1 MLIDIL
7 RKKYEDN
14 EPIYLEDAVELMN
27 VTSTYGRSLMSRW
40 VKEGLL
46 KRFDRGVYYFPKAS
60 KLFGVAPFDSQRVL
74 IDKYLGNED
83 SPFGYYADFTLA
95 NMAGITTQVPAKTI
109 IVTNAES
116 GDRRREVTVGKQK
129 VVVSHPKKTITKD
142 NVAALSLL
150 DLISVAEKYSELNRE
165 ETIKKIQSYAIK
177 AKVTWQQIKDNI
189 DAYPT
194 RVSRELIKMEMYNVL
209 T

>member
-7 RKKYEDN
+7 RDNYEDN
-14 EPIYLEDAVELMN
+14 VPIYLEDAVELLN
-27 VTSTYGRSLMSRW
+27 VTATYGRSLMSRW
-40 VKEGLL
+40 VKKGLL
-46 KRFDRGVYYFPKAS
+46 KRFDRGVYYFPQKS
-60 KLFGVAPFDSQRVL
+60 KIFGLAPFNSRRVL
-74 IDKYLGNED
+74 VDKYLGTEE

-95 NMAGITTQVPAKTI
+95 NMAGITTQVPAKTM

-116 GDRRREVTVGKQK
+116 GERRREVTIGSQT

-150 DLISVAEKYSELNRE
+150 DLVSVAWKYSELSRE
-165 ETIKKIQSYAIK
+165 ETIEKIQQYAVK

-189 DAYPT
+189 DAYPS
-194 RVSRELIKMEMYNVL
+194 RVSQELIKMEMYNVL